1 MRALKFV
8 GNAVLWLVAALG
20 VLSVLVWGATQLGYI
35 KPLVVISGSM
45 EPGIMTGDLVV
56 DVQKS
61 TADVKVGE
69 VTSIYSPVT
78 RNLVSHRIVSIEPT
92 TDGRWSIEMKG
103 DANDAQDGNAYVVGD
118 HVWQPALQISGGGYF
133 ISTLTKPS
141 VAVPLGFTLF
151 CLLALSLLPASEPRR
166 RQGAQLANAGES
178 SA

>member
-1 MRALKFV
+1 MRALRFV
-8 GNAVLWLVAALG
+8 GNAILWLVAALG

-45 EPGIMTGDLVV
+45 EPGIMTGDLIV
-56 DVQKS
+56 DVHKP
-61 TADVKVGE
+61 TADVTVGE

-78 RNLVSHRIVSIEPT
+78 RNLVSHRVVGIEPT
-92 TDGRWSIEMKG
+92 ADGRWSIEMKG
-103 DANDAQDGNAYVVGD
+103 DANDSKDGGAYVVGD

-133 ISTLTKPS
+133 ITTLTKPS

-151 CLLALSLLPASEPRR
+151 CLLAMSLLPSSQPRR
-166 RQGAQLANAGES
+166 RQGAHLAPVGEP